1 MITHLMMTE
10 MMTGRTMTGSM
21 MTSMTSMMTGRMTGS
36 QRSLLMAEAAATAE
50 AVMVEAATVEAM
62 AEAATV
68 EAMAEAATAEAT
80 VGMVEATVEMV
91 EATVEMVEATVE
103 MVEATVGIV
112 EAAMTKSRTHS
123 LYSSQETELK
133 KGSPS
138 TLQFIYHENGLFCML
153 HVFCLAFSCEIF
165 SEFSRLHVFCSE
177 KLILHVEFVVN
188 RCEFNKR

>member
-1 MITHLMMTE
+1 M
-10 MMTGRTMTGSM
+10 G
-21 MTSMTSMMTGRMTGS
+21 
-36 QRSLLMAEAAATAE
+36 
-50 AVMVEAATVEAM
+50 
-62 AEAATV
+62 
-68 EAMAEAATAEAT
+68 
-80 VGMVEATVEMV
+80 
-91 EATVEMVEATVE
+91 TVEMVEATVE
-103 MVEATVGIV
+103 MVEATVGMVEATVGMVEAAMTVPVMAETPVLTTV
-112 EAAMTKSRTHS
+112 EAAMTKSSHHN

-153 HVFCLAFSCEIF
+153 HVFCLTFSCEIF